1 MYPVMLS
8 RSMEEWQFVAACGR
22 MVASGDKEAGIEPAS
37 AAKRSKRPRERF
49 LFRFF
54 YMRCNCKI
62 LYLV

>member
-1 MYPVMLS
+1 
-8 RSMEEWQFVAACGR
+8 MEEWQFVAACGR

-54 YMRCNCKI
+54 LHALQLQNTI
-62 LYLV
+62 LSMKMYEDLP